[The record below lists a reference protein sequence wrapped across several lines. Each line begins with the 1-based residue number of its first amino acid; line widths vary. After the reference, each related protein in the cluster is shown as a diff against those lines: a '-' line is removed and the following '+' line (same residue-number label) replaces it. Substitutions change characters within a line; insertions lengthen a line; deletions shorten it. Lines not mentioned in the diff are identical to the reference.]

1 MPEVDPAKSIVVV
14 PPVSYSSLAL
24 SKEERVEKGL
34 GFLEKAKM
42 LKRSASEPRVG
53 VEVAVEKSAVGYSRY
68 TDYFKDREHVKY
80 DPDKK

>member
-42 LKRSASEPRVG
+42 LKRSASEPKVG
-53 VEVAVEKSAVGYSRY
+53 VEVAVEKSAVCYSRY
-68 TDYFKDREHVKY
+68 TDYFKYREHVKY
-80 DPDKK
+80 DPDKR